1 VRDNPILLE
10 DMASPVEAERAPT
23 EFTKPVAKA
32 LAARANR
39 NFFRGLYDLP
49 PQATKSERKLA
60 LNRATKLQ
68 LQLMIHVLHHVMSGA
83 IPIPKDLGN
92 GIVKSGKIN
101 FLNHHFRS
109 QKSVARLLSLPE
121 DEQRL
126 VLVQVN
132 NYHALFHSLFNR

>member
-83 IPIPKDLGN
+83 IPIPKDLGTSSTTIFDPKKVWR
-92 GIVKSGKIN
+92 GC
-101 FLNHHFRS
+101 FLFPRT
-109 QKSVARLLSLPE
+109 
-121 DEQRL
+121 
-126 VLVQVN
+126 
-132 NYHALFHSLFNR
+132 NRG